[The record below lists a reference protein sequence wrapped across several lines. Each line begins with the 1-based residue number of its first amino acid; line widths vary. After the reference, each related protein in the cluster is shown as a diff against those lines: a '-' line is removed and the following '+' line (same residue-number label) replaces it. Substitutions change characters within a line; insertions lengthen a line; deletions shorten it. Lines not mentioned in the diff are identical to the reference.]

1 MLTLFSHSS
10 APLQR
15 TFSTRLIGKSF
26 AKTHTFDPPFGT
38 HIWTFTF
45 FCSEQKKKRR
55 SVAGR
60 FSVDE
65 NVTLQV
71 CRTFQKSKPRKGVG
85 GAIPSLAGLGRTQLI
100 VELPSQK
107 SGDFASL
114 VHKIDK
120 KQQNDKI
127 SKLSLTRINV

>member
-45 FCSEQKKKRR
+45 FCSEQKKRGARWLAVSVLMKMSLCR
-55 SVAGR
+55 SAEH
-60 FSVDE
+60 FK
-65 NVTLQV
+65 
-71 CRTFQKSKPRKGVG
+71 KSKPEKVG
-85 GAIPSLAGLGRTQLI
+85 GRYPSLAG
-100 VELPSQK
+100 
-107 SGDFASL
+107 F
-114 VHKIDK
+114 
-120 KQQNDKI
+120 
-127 SKLSLTRINV
+127 